1 MTNGLYIKYNNNTY
15 TNYTNGSFE
24 INKKTYICDI
34 DGFVYSLNEK
44 NEKYNNPILVYKEKG
59 DNIFMYSDNVLCDS
73 NGYIYDVNEDNERY
87 KVLRPIEQITFNKQ
101 HIKLQVVNDKGELD
115 PNYFITD
122 ASNELKIIKNWDG
135 LDVYIN
141 QNYTQNERSL
151 TFTLNH
157 NLNSNLKSIVTL
169 IQVGDVLSVELD
181 KTNFNNK
188 EYFFGDEKNITE
200 QIQLDYLPK
209 NEQGEIVTED
219 INIKLEIK
227 GGNKKAFIK
236 SIEQFIVSNTEQLYK
251 NEDNTITSL
260 EEIIENEIATFITES
275 INEVADVEAEVT
287 DENIDK
293 EILSSNLFEKI
304 PDFLLK
310 QTAEQQVLKF
320 YYENGHF
327 ASDEYKSIDEFYDK
341 NNYRVKLNITKTES
355 QITEYYNYTIDY
367 DYDIVE
373 KLETV
378 NFDNA
383 FTAIIENDVLQIKNY
398 GQLFLEGLYTI
409 YRIRIAHTDDYTIYE
424 DCFLV
429 CESNTNKEE
438 EQSTTYSLLTKS
450 RLNKIDD
457 IVEVLEFNCKTSNKR
472 IYIEKYTLAPITV
485 EKQQTYDWLNF
496 EIKNNFVYIK
506 CDNNV
511 FNTTRTALVDVKIGA
526 NRYKTYEITQI
537 GFDDYKIIPEYT
549 YYTLEYNENIF
560 NIKVDVYGGYQD
572 LIIIGDECEY
582 KYEIVNKVSHSFYT
596 SYYIKII
603 PTYNNIHRIKTNV
616 LKFKHSDNIDC
627 EEFVEFEQLFNI
639 KSLPYTVICE
649 ENIILDGTSTN
660 YTLNVNTYPYKDSAI
675 TCKNNSSWLK
685 TKVVNHEITL
695 TYSENKFNDRNT
707 TITLINNEFPHMKK
721 IVNIKQKGAK

>member
-15 TNYTNGSFE
+15 TKYTNGSFE
-24 INKKTYICDI
+24 INKKTYVCDV
-34 DGFVYSLNEK
+34 DGFVYSLNENK
-44 NEKYNNPILVYKEKG
+44 EKYNNPILVYKEQG

-87 KVLRPIEQITFNKQ
+87 KVLQPIEYIPFNKQ
-101 HIKLQVVNDKGELD
+101 HIKLQVVNDNGELD

-122 ASNELKIIKNWDG
+122 ISNELKIIKNWDC

-141 QNYTQNERSL
+141 QNYTQLTRSL

-157 NLNSNLKSIVTL
+157 NLKSELKSVVTL
-169 IQVGDVLSVELD
+169 VQEGDVLSITLD
-181 KTNFNNK
+181 KTNFNNNE
-188 EYFFGDEKNITE
+188 EYFFGDEVKNFIPE
-200 QIQLDYLPK
+200 IQLDYLPVQNK
-209 NEQGEIVTED
+209 TED

-251 NEDNTITSL
+251 NENTITPSL
-260 EEIIENEIATFITES
+260 EEIIENEIKNIIANS
-275 INEVADVEAEVT
+275 INEVTDSEVEVT
-287 DENIDK
+287 DENINK
-293 EILSSNLFEKI
+293 ENLSSNLFEKI

-327 ASDEYKSIDEFYDK
+327 ESDEYKSIDEFYDK
-341 NNYRVKLNITKTES
+341 NNYRVKLNIIKTES

-367 DYDIVE
+367 DYDIV
-373 KLETV
+373 KKVETV
-378 NFDNA
+378 KFDNA
-383 FTAIIENDVLQIKNY
+383 FTAIIENDELQIKNY

-409 YRIRIAHTDDYTIYE
+409 YRIRIAHTDDYTIYK
-424 DCFLV
+424 DCYLV
-429 CESNTNKEE
+429 CKSNTNKEI
-438 EQSTTYSLLTKS
+438 EQSITYSLLTKS

-472 IYIEKYTLAPITV
+472 VYIEKYTLAPITV
-485 EKQQTYDWLNF
+485 EKQQTYEWLTY
-496 EIKNNFVYIK
+496 EIKNNVVYFK

-511 FNTTRTALVDVKIGA
+511 FNTTRTALVNVKIGA
-526 NRYKTYEITQI
+526 NKYKTYEIRQT
-537 GFDDYKIIPEYT
+537 GFDDYKIKPEYT
-549 YYTLEYNENIF
+549 YYTLEYNEKIF
-560 NIKVDVYGGYQD
+560 NIKVDVYGGHQD
-572 LIIIGDECEY
+572 LIIIGDDCEY
-582 KYEIVNKVSHSFYT
+582 KYEIVNRVSHSFYT
-596 SYYIKII
+596 SFYIKII
-603 PTYNNIHRIKTNV
+603 PTYNNIHHIKTNV
-616 LKFKHSDNIDC
+616 LKFKHSENIDC
-627 EEFVEFEQLFNI
+627 EEFVEFEQSFNI

-660 YTLNVNTYPYKDSAI
+660 YTLNVNTYPYQDSAI

-695 TYSENKFNDRNT
+695 TYSENKFNDRKAI
-707 TITLINNEFPHMKK
+707 ITLINNEFPHMKK